1 MKKAQP
7 ILSGLLF
14 LGLGAAIVCLIP
26 VRLLFDQAQLS
37 HYLEANERWAAVLYL
52 GIFVGA
58 TVLGFPGNVLTIA
71 GGAVFGLEWGILL
84 SQLGATLGA
93 IGAFGV
99 ARYLFH
105 GWLRRWFQHHRIWH
119 QLTRAIAQRP
129 LSTVLASRI
138 SPLAPFSLVNFL
150 FGLTAVD
157 LKTYVIGTFWGILPL
172 TVVYTWLGVSGK
184 TMLSGG
190 DRLPLIL
197 ALSSLSLLA
206 LLPGLRRRS
215 RSSP

>member
-7 ILSGLLF
+7 ILSGLLV
-14 LGLGAAIVCLIP
+14 LGLGAAIVCFTPI
-26 VRLLFDQAQLS
+26 RLLFDQAQLS
-37 HYLEANERWAAVLYL
+37 HYLETHARWAAVLYL

-93 IGAFGV
+93 VGAFGV
-99 ARYLFH
+99 ARYLLH
-105 GWLRRWFQHHRIWH
+105 GWLQQRFQHHCLW
-119 QLTRAIAQRP
+119 QQVNRAIAQRP
-129 LSTVLASRI
+129 LRTVLASRI

-150 FGLTAVD
+150 FGLTAID
-157 LKTYVIGTFWGILPL
+157 LRTYAIGTFWGILPL

-184 TMLSGG
+184 TMLNGG
-190 DRLPLIL
+190 NRLPLIL

-206 LLPGLRRRS
+206 LLPGFRRRS